1 MEAEIKESLTKLRRI
16 GHELGVN
23 EEAAPVPAE
32 ESAFDYTE
40 RVLFSM
46 IQEIKLV
53 IVGCLIVGS

>member
-1 MEAEIKESLTKLRRI
+1 MEAEIKESLYKLRRI

-23 EEAAPVPAE
+23 EESAPNPVE
-32 ESAFDYTE
+32 ESVFDYTE

-53 IVGCLIVGS
+53 VVHIELVGS

>member
-1 MEAEIKESLTKLRRI
+1 MESEIKESLLKLRRI

-23 EEAAPVPAE
+23 EADDPHPVE
-32 ESAFDYTE
+32 ENVFDYTE

-53 IVGCLIVGS
+53 SLGFLSCW